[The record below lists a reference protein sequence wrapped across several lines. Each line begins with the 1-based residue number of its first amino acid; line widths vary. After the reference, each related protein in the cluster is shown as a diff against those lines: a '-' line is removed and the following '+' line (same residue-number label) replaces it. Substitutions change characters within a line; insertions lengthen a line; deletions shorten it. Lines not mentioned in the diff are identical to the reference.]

1 MWTAGTGLKLLCRV
15 APGELARAAWLLA
28 TKGKQEAVRRC
39 QEVAALQ
46 ALHTHSLAARSSAF
60 SPRSS
65 SQMWHGF
72 SEACEKLAAALRLN
86 CNELFWHL
94 KKIGINPLALTSQHH
109 FSFYLSTTYQ
119 QATLSKSKMLVKK
132 RKSKF
137 RKWWLSQRYR
147 LGRRVPSSS
156 LQKKQNQCQR
166 PWPGWPI
173 VAQLFTLVS
182 YASTCRNQPSI
193 CGIQFLFT

>member
-1 MWTAGTGLKLLCRV
+1 MPGSGSSASSSHTQLSCKELNVLTSKLLADVTWFLWSMWKACRCTE
-15 APGELARAAWLLA
+15 AELQWVIL
-28 TKGKQEAVRRC
+28 T
-39 QEVAALQ
+39 
-46 ALHTHSLAARSSAF
+46 F
-60 SPRSS
+60 
-65 SQMWHGF
+65 
-72 SEACEKLAAALRLN
+72 
-86 CNELFWHL
+86 

-119 QATLSKSKMLVKK
+119 RATLSKSKMLAKK

-147 LGRRVPSSS
+147 LGRCVPSSS

-182 YASTCRNQPSI
+182 YASTCRYQLSI